1 MYTRSIGGIY
11 FSLTHIHL
19 LFYETEELLKTAY
32 DSFLSSE
39 FVYSDNLLR
48 IKLVLLK
55 SGTYASTKAKFTSSY
70 LIQF

>member
-48 IKLVLLK
+48 IKHL
-55 SGTYASTKAKFTSSY
+55 FC
-70 LIQF
+70 